1 VAAYHLNFKEKKRMK
16 KFIKSS
22 LLLFT
27 MLVAFAMSGCDSLQ
41 NFLFDL
47 PIKFT
52 IDANGASGSYY
63 GSESYCL
70 TNDQQ
75 YQDYQDK
82 INSITYADAYF
93 VTKEAPAGLS
103 GSLTFQ
109 LLDENNNIIISYS
122 DPNIVPAVHDSTN
135 AYHLSLNQSQID
147 DINTSLANGNRCF
160 TGVYS
165 LTVNGNANN
174 DHIIVDIEVLFT
186 LDTKL

>member
-1 VAAYHLNFKEKKRMK
+1 MK

-27 MLVAFAMSGCDSLQ
+27 ILIAFAMSGCDSLQ

-52 IDANGASGSYY
+52 IEASGVSSSSGY
-63 GSESYCL
+63 ENYCL
-70 TNDQQ
+70 TDNQQ
-75 YQDYQDK
+75 YQDYADK

-93 VTKEAPAGLS
+93 VTQEAPPSLS
-103 GSLTFQ
+103 GSLVFQ
-109 LLDENNNIIISYS
+109 LLDGNNNTIISYS
-122 DPNIVPAVHDSTN
+122 DPNIVPADHDSTN
-135 AYHLSLNQSQID
+135 AYHLMLNQSQID

-160 TGVYS
+160 TGVYTF
-165 LTVNGNANN
+165 TVNGNTNN
-174 DHIIVDIEVLFT
+174 NYIKVDIEVLFT

>member
-1 VAAYHLNFKEKKRMK
+1 MK
-16 KFIKSS
+16 KFIKLS

-27 MLVAFAMSGCDSLQ
+27 MLIAFVASGCDSLQ

-52 IDANGASGSYY
+52 IDANGVSSSSGF
-63 GSESYCL
+63 ENYCL
-70 TNDQQ
+70 TDNQQ

-93 VTKEAPAGLS
+93 VTREISDTTLTGNI
-103 GSLTFQ
+103 TFQ
-109 LLDENNNIIISYS
+109 LLDGNNNEIISYS
-122 DPNIVPAVHDSTN
+122 DDNIVPADHDSTN

-147 DINTSLANGNRCF
+147 DINASLADGNRCF
-160 TGVYS
+160 TGVYNFEVTS
-165 LTVNGNANN
+165 GGNNSNN
-174 DHIIVDIEVLFT
+174 HIEIEIQVLFT